1 MTEWLHYAVEMIT
14 GGPNASTAE
23 MVLRGT
29 LLGCT
34 LFAGAQMLIMLV
46 TRWGD
51 HNAMTKSFILSML
64 VHLCFALG
72 WATVALSPPKLLE
85 IPGDP
90 VPVSTQIVLS
100 EADDE
105 IPRPEAGNTPIISQL
120 TASPAGQLTRTERT
134 TTSALE
140 DEPLPPATPI
150 PTMTEAPMMPEL
162 TSTVEPTVAAPEKT
176 NFTTPT
182 PAATAP
188 VAVAMIPEAALAE
201 SRPEVASN
209 AGNKGRLS
217 ARDLAKIIP
226 NDVTEPPPRTGG
238 AMRTAPQI
246 DESAFAVPL
255 DIDDAAPTL
264 PRPVGAN
271 SDTIARQA
279 SPSAT
284 PIEDQ
289 PAGGTQPAEA
299 TAGATPSTGSRF
311 QRSGS
316 RGPTSMADAS
326 VTPSPGRSSKPMF
339 DLNSERLAAAAKRS
353 TSGAGNDDA
362 LPTPVRVVPKQDG
375 IGNRPQSAAT
385 TYRLRR
391 LEKRKD
397 IALKNGGTNAS
408 ERAVERALAWLAEVQ
423 EADGSWDASRYGGGL
438 REVRQI
444 EDGKLAGGTET
455 DTGITG
461 LVILSFLG
469 AGYTHEEGDYA
480 STVDRA
486 IQWLIDEQRVDGYL
500 GGKARYYDQMYCH
513 AIAVYALAEALG
525 MQNDPSQYPELREAV
540 AKGVYYIV
548 QSQNTDGGWRYRV
561 GASASD
567 MSMFGWQMMALK
579 SADLAGIEVPSKTKA
594 GMINF
599 LKDRSRGTQGGLA
612 GYKAEDSP
620 SPGMTA
626 EALFCKQISGLRR
639 SNAASLEATEYL
651 QRHLPRL
658 SAPDEYYWY
667 YGTLAMFQ
675 YGGEPWERWNEAL
688 RDQLVRLQRPGGEF
702 AGSWDPVGPWGTV
715 GGRLYS
721 TTLCVMSL
729 EVYYRFL
736 PLYQAAGQDGDG
748 TLSAP

>member
-1 MTEWLHYAVEMIT
+1 MMAWLSFLMEVLI
-14 GGPNASTAE
+14 GGPKASTAE
-23 MVLRGT
+23 MVLRGM
-29 LLGCT
+29 LFGCI
-34 LFAGAQMLIMLV
+34 LFAGVQMLIMLV

-51 HNAMTKSFILSML
+51 HHAMTKSFILSML
-64 VHLCFALG
+64 VHLCIALG
-72 WATVALSPPKLLE
+72 WATVALSPPQLLE
-85 IPGDP
+85 VPGEP
-90 VPVSTQIVLS
+90 VRPAMNVVLS
-100 EADDE
+100 EADEE
-105 IPRPEAGNTPIISQL
+105 IPRPEVGNASIFSQL
-120 TASPAGQLTRTERT
+120 SASPSGQLARAERT
-134 TTSALE
+134 AISNTLIN
-140 DEPLPPATPI
+140 EPLPATLPI
-150 PTMTEAPMMPEL
+150 PEQPTTPLMPEL
-162 TSTVEPTVAAPEKT
+162 TSAFEPTVAAPEST
-176 NFTTPT
+176 NITTPT
-182 PAATAP
+182 PSAKAP

-201 SRPEVASN
+201 SRPEIRSN
-209 AGNKGRLS
+209 AGNGGRLS
-217 ARDLAKIIP
+217 AQDLPRTVP
-226 NDVTEPPPRTGG
+226 NAVTEPPPRTGG
-238 AMRTAPQI
+238 ALRTAKEI
-246 DESAFAVPL
+246 DESMFAVPL
-255 DIDDAAPTL
+255 DVDDAAPTI
-264 PRPVGAN
+264 PRPVGPS
-271 SDTIARQA
+271 SDTIARKA

-284 PIEDQ
+284 PIEA
-289 PAGGTQPAEA
+289 PTAGGTSPAES
-299 TAGATPSTGSRF
+299 TAGTTPSNGSRF

-316 RGPTSMADAS
+316 RGPAAPADNA
-326 VTPSPGRSSKPMF
+326 VTPAPGRRSQPMF
-339 DLNSERLAAAAKRS
+339 DMNSERLAAATKRPV
-353 TSGAGNDDA
+353 SGVGSDDA
-362 LPTPVRVVPKQDG
+362 LPTPVRLTPKQDG
-375 IGNRPQSAAT
+375 IGTQPQSAAT

-391 LEKRKD
+391 LEKRKE

-408 ERAVERALAWLAEVQ
+408 ERAVERALAWLSDVQ
-423 EADGSWDASRYGGGL
+423 EADGSWDASRYGGGIQ
-438 REVRQI
+438 EVRQI

-480 STVDRA
+480 DTVDRA
-486 IQWLIDEQRVDGYL
+486 IRWLMETQRVDGYL

-513 AIAVYALAEALG
+513 AIATYALAEALG
-525 MQNDPSQYPELREAV
+525 MQNDPRQFPELREAV

-579 SADLAGIEVPSKTKA
+579 SAELAGIEVSAKTKT
-594 GMINF
+594 GMIGF
-599 LKDRSRGTQGGLA
+599 LKERSRGGQGGLA
-612 GYKAEDSP
+612 GYKLEDAP

-639 SNAASLEATEYL
+639 TNAASVEATDYL

-675 YGGEPWERWNEAL
+675 YGGEPWERWNGAL

-702 AGSWDPVGPWGTV
+702 AGSWDPVGPWSSV

-736 PLYQAAGQDGDG
+736 PLYQATDQD
-748 TLSAP
+748 

>member
-1 MTEWLHYAVEMIT
+1 MTAWFYYLMEILT

-23 MVLRGT
+23 TVLRGT
-29 LLGCT
+29 LVACT
-34 LFAGAQMLIMLV
+34 LFACLQMMTMLA

-64 VHLCFALG
+64 VHLCIALG
-72 WATVALSPPKLLE
+72 WATIALSPPQLLE
-85 IPGDP
+85 VPGDP
-90 VPVSTQIVLS
+90 APLAIQMVLS

-105 IPRPEAGNTPIISQL
+105 VPKQETGNTPIFSQL
-120 TASPAGQLTRTERT
+120 SASPAGQLTRTERT
-134 TTSALE
+134 AATTAA
-140 DEPLPPATPI
+140 DAALPPATPI
-150 PTMTEAPMMPEL
+150 PTPPVAPVMPEL
-162 TSTVEPTVAAPEKT
+162 TSTLEPTVAAPQT
-176 NFTTPT
+176 ANFAT
-182 PAATAP
+182 PAPSAKSPAI
-188 VAVAMIPEAALAE
+188 VAMIPEAAAVE
-201 SRPEVASN
+201 SRPEVRSN

-217 ARDLAKIIP
+217 AQDLARITP
-226 NDVTEPPPRTGG
+226 NEVTEPPPRTGG
-238 AMRTAPQI
+238 AQRSSPQI

-255 DIDDAAPTL
+255 EVDDAAPTL
-264 PRPVGAN
+264 PRPVGPN
-271 SDTIARQA
+271 GDTIARKA

-284 PIEDQ
+284 PLEDQ
-289 PAGGTQPAEA
+289 PAGGTLPAEA
-299 TAGATPSTGSRF
+299 TAGGAPSNGSRF
-311 QRSGS
+311 QRAGS
-316 RGPTSMADAS
+316 RGPTAVADSSM
-326 VTPSPGRSSKPMF
+326 TPAPGRTSKPVLDMNR
-339 DLNSERLAAAAKRS
+339 DRLAAAAKRT
-353 TSGAGNDDA
+353 TSGTGSDDM
-362 LPTPVRVVPKQDG
+362 LPTPVRLTPTQEG
-375 IGNRPQSAAT
+375 IGTRPQSAAT

-391 LEKRKD
+391 LEKRKE

-408 ERAVERALAWLAEVQ
+408 ERAVERALAWLSDIQ
-423 EADGSWDASRYGGGL
+423 EADGSWDASQYGGGV

-480 STVDRA
+480 RTVDRA
-486 IQWLIDEQRVDGYL
+486 IRWLIENQRVDGYL

-513 AIAVYALAEALG
+513 AIATYALAEALG
-525 MQNDPSQYPELREAV
+525 MQNDPGQFPELREAV

-548 QSQNTDGGWRYRV
+548 QSQNSDGGWRYRV

-579 SADLAGIEVPSKTKA
+579 SSELAGIEVSSKTKE
-594 GMINF
+594 GMIAF
-599 LKDRSRGTQGGLA
+599 LRERSKGTQGGLA
-612 GYKAEDSP
+612 GYKVEDAP

-639 SNAASLEATEYL
+639 SNAASIEAADYL

-658 SAPDEYYWY
+658 AAPDEYYWY
-667 YGTLAMFQ
+667 YGTLAMYQF
-675 YGGEPWERWNEAL
+675 GGEPWERWNGAL

-702 AGSWDPVGPWGTV
+702 AGSWDPVGPWGSV

-736 PLYQAAGQDGDG
+736 PLYQATGQE
-748 TLSAP
+748 